1 MHFCFAKFSRYY
13 YLPSNPK
20 YKEND
25 YQPEELDDDI
35 VEDTSNSDYLY
46 IPRIFICILQ
56 FLSCID
62 VLFYFTP

>member
-46 IPRIFICILQ
+46 IPRIFICIL
-56 FLSCID
+56 
-62 VLFYFTP
+62 